1 LELKIDSLK
10 KELATI
16 EGQPEAVPVELTQEE
31 HIAAE
36 VAGLKALFAKMV
48 RDLDHDEPARVA
60 ADNLVLK
67 TCCDCYSVQ
76 PVINAVCELCGSVPI
91 TWMPAREYP
100 ANRES
105 DNLHDAAKAPIDRV
119 QTMLRSGW
127 CAERPERERVVKNIL
142 EARLRQRDDQQKRF
156 AAPKVTPAT
165 REDISGK
172 VRSAIRLCDIR
183 EAKIAKELEELRAK
197 SGQPDNTE
205 GPNVPWHQEPAYLLE
220 KKQWESETGQK

>member
-1 LELKIDSLK
+1 MRPLRRRLSTQ
-10 KELATI
+10 TI
-16 EGQPEAVPVELTQEE
+16 EELQAIVADENRPTEEREAAAKHILTLQGQPVELTQEE

-91 TWMPAREYP
+91 TWVPAREYP
-100 ANRES
+100 ANREL

-142 EARLRQRDDQQKRF
+142 EARLRQRDQHKKLV
-156 AAPKVTPAT
+156 APKVTPTT
-165 REDISGK
+165 RDISSQ
-172 VRSAIRLCDIR
+172 VQSAIRLCDLQL
-183 EAKIAKELEELRAK
+183 AKI
-197 SGQPDNTE
+197 N
-205 GPNVPWHQEPAYLLE
+205 QEIE
-220 KKQWESETGQK
+220 DRNRETIPFQE